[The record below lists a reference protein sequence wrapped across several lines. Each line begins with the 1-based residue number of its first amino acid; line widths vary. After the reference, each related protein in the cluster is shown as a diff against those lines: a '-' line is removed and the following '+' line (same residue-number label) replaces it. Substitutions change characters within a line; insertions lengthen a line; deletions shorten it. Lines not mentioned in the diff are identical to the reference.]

1 MLSSAQIRFRSW
13 KEIAVAGSLCTCAL
27 GRGAEAMRLQAKNA
41 SASRPGLARRVFLAG
56 GRLRAGWGLLL
67 FLLLFAALIIG
78 VHSSVSR
85 FHLQTEAAV
94 PGFAEITAHETILS
108 TGWQLAALLLIT
120 LLMSVVERRSF
131 TGYGLPRARMLS
143 DVGAGLLWGIVMLS
157 LLVGGL
163 VLTRSLRFNGVM
175 LGPSSALVYAG
186 KWFAAFFFVGLLEE
200 FWFRGYL
207 LFTLA
212 RGVRGIANAS
222 SRGQAHARAIGF
234 WVAALIMCFFFV
246 LSHAGNRGES
256 SLGNLSAAIAGIVF
270 AFSLYRTGSLWWAIG
285 FHTAWDWAQSYLY
298 GVANSGSLARG
309 RLLSAV
315 PVGPPLLSGGTAGP
329 EGSILVVPTLLLV
342 ALVIHFT
349 LPRRDLG
356 IA

>member
-1 MLSSAQIRFRSW
+1 
-13 KEIAVAGSLCTCAL
+13 
-27 GRGAEAMRLQAKNA
+27 
-41 SASRPGLARRVFLAG
+41 
-56 GRLRAGWGLLL
+56 
-67 FLLLFAALIIG
+67 
-78 VHSSVSR
+78 
-85 FHLQTEAAV
+85 
-94 PGFAEITAHETILS
+94 
-108 TGWQLAALLLIT
+108 
-120 LLMSVVERRSF
+120 
-131 TGYGLPRARMLS
+131 MLS